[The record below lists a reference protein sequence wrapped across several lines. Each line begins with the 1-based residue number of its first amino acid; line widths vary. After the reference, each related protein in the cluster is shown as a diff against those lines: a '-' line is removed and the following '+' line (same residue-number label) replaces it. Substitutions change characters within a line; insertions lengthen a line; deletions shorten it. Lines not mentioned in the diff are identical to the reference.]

1 MRGRRRTCRNSLHAS
16 FIALVTRRPTQPRYV
31 VFRSIN
37 PVDTTGPVIARLLA
51 RTYTTHGC
59 PPLPALR
66 QPPPASAAP
75 PGPALTERAPREP
88 HTHIHLASRSPS
100 HDKYPACRRWHQ
112 WHPRARVRGASGSHA
127 CPRHDKQDVPARRLP
142 IKPSAPHAHRLHSAH
157 RARKS
162 HTHSSVANNQTLP
175 PGRQMYTGLVDTAA
189 RCPCACCPHDTIG
202 RQVARTVW
210 ERERE
215 REIARTLGD
224 REEKRREKERKEERE
239 RE

>member
-1 MRGRRRTCRNSLHAS
+1 MGDGGHVGIRELHSALVSRRTL
-16 FIALVTRRPTQPRYV
+16 FLV
-31 VFRSIN
+31 VFRCYKSRI
-37 PVDTTGPVIARLLA
+37 DTIGPVSRLSRDSL
-51 RTYTTHGC
+51 RVHTRHTVVRRSRRSR
-59 PPLPALR
+59 LR

-75 PGPALTERAPREP
+75 PGPALTERAPGEP

-162 HTHSSVANNQTLP
+162 QTHSSVANNQTLP

-215 REIARTLGD
+215 RDSADAWR
-224 REEKRREKERKEERE
+224 
-239 RE
+239 